1 MTESET
7 IKRDKE
13 LSCCISQTQ
22 HNYSKDLVHDGN
34 STKERRKKLPS
45 VGGGYPPIPIN
56 FFGQNDFPLR
66 GGGYPPIPP
75 RKKSAKNSYFLA
87 KFLVIFH

>member
-45 VGGGYPPIPIN
+45 GGGGYPPIPIN

-66 GGGYPPIPP
+66 GGVVPP
-75 RKKSAKNSYFLA
+75 NSI
-87 KFLVIFH
+87 KEKIR

>member
-45 VGGGYPPIPIN
+45 VGGGDPQ
-56 FFGQNDFPLR
+56 FR
-66 GGGYPPIPP
+66 
-75 RKKSAKNSYFLA
+75 
-87 KFLVIFH
+87 